1 VPPAL
6 PVILAASPARP
17 GADVSFFDDEPD
29 EPTRVTRPARP
40 RRSSAGSAATH
51 APDPDIARR
60 RQLALFAGLAVFA
73 ILVIFLF
80 NSCSKTRHKNA
91 LKDYNR
97 NVSSIVQSS
106 DSQVSKPLF
115 EVLSGG
121 GQTQDVQVAVNQVRL
136 VADEDVKRAKAL
148 DPPGDDETKAAQ
160 HDLEL
165 TLNFRA
171 TGVRK
176 IADLLPRALS
186 NQGSAVE
193 AINKIAGQMQGFLAS
208 DVVYS
213 QRVAPL
219 IQQALDKNDIHG
231 QSIASSKFLPSIGW
245 LDPGQVGDKLN
256 PDAGVSQGRKPG
268 QPKPGRHGHAL
279 ISVKVG
285 NVTLQPGGATNRVP
299 ATAPLPVDVTYANQ
313 GENDE
318 TNVNITVR
326 ITGGPKT
333 ITQRKRLNLTK
344 AGTQGTVTVQ
354 VPQVPPKGTSTTL
367 QVTIEKVLGEQTLDN
382 NTQKYTVLFT

>member
-1 VPPAL
+1 
-6 PVILAASPARP
+6 
-17 GADVSFFDDEPD
+17 VSFFDDEPD

-40 RRSSAGSAATH
+40 RRAATPGGG
-51 APDPDIARR
+51 AAVPPADVARR
-60 RQLALFAGLAVFA
+60 RQFALFGGLAVIA
-73 ILVIFLF
+73 ILLILF
-80 NSCSKTRHKNA
+80 AKSCSSTRHKNA

-97 NVSSIVQSS
+97 AVSSIVQSS
-106 DSQVSKPLF
+106 DNQVSKPLF
-115 EVLSGG
+115 ETLSGG

-148 DPPGDDETKAAQ
+148 SPPGDAEAKDAQ

-171 TGVRK
+171 QGVRK

-186 NQGSAVE
+186 NQGSAVD
-193 AINKIAGQMQGFLAS
+193 AINKIAGQMQAFLAS

-219 IQQALDKNDIHG
+219 IQQALDKNGIHG

-285 NVTLQPGGATNRVP
+285 TVTLQPGGVINRVP
-299 ATAPLPVDVTYANQ
+299 STVPLPVDVTYANQ
-313 GENDE
+313 GDNDE
-318 TNVNITVR
+318 TNVTITVR

-333 ITQRKRLNLTK
+333 IVQRKRLNLTK

-354 VPQVPPKGTSTTL
+354 VAQLPPKGTSTTM
-367 QVTIEKVLGEQTLDN
+367 QVTIEKVPGEQTLTN
-382 NTQKYTVLFT
+382 NTAKYTVLFT